1 MKRYLMSFIWGV
13 AIVCLALSVGSPGF
27 AQQDLI
33 EGAKK
38 EGEVVV
44 WVHTMANPNQVIKP
58 FEKKY
63 PFLKVKFW
71 DSRSATM
78 IARMIEEAKAGSGR
92 CPMQRPCSPRPT
104 ARPRATAA
112 MTPPKAAALTPG

>member
-1 MKRYLMSFIWGV
+1 MKNYLLSFIFGV
-13 AIVCLALSVGSPGF
+13 AMVCLALSVGSPGF

-33 EGAKK
+33 DGAKK

-44 WVHTMANPNQVIKP
+44 WVHTMSNPNQVLDP
-58 FEKKY
+58 FKKKY

-78 IARMIEEAKAGSGR
+78 IARMIEEAKAN
-92 CPMQRPCSPRPT
+92 PQRVRGKPSPRPKW
-104 ARPRATAA
+104 
-112 MTPPKAAALTPG
+112 MTLDNVS